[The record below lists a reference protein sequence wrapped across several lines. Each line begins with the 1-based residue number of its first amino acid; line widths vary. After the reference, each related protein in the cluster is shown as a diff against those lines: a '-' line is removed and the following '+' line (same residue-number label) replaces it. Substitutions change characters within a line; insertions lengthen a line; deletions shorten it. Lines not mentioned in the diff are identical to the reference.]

1 MESFVKHSCTWDRL
15 CVFDLK
21 HNYEYYEYLSVT
33 FTSHHLLDT
42 MIRMF
47 RFLEVFLASFA
58 VATTE
63 PTCLR
68 FHYEEQTLRKT
79 ITVEMLVEKF
89 KIDLGKTL
97 DLVND
102 VLMEIKTKRT
112 VSKNE

>member
-1 MESFVKHSCTWDRL
+1 
-15 CVFDLK
+15 
-21 HNYEYYEYLSVT
+21 
-33 FTSHHLLDT
+33 

-63 PTCLR
+63 QICPR

-79 ITVEMLVEKF
+79 ITVDMLVEKF
-89 KIDLGKTL
+89 KTDLGKTL
-97 DLVND
+97 ELVNE
-102 VLMEIKTKRT
+102 VLMEIKTERT